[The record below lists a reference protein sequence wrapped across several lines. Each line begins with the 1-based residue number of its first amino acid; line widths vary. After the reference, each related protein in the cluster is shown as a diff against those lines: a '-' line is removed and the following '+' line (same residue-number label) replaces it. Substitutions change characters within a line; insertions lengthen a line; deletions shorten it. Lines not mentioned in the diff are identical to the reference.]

1 MNLEN
6 RSTRGA
12 QSLSRKKKFDLGSLF
27 SSGEMVLVGKDLSSL
42 WRSKGTRA
50 LLMLLPVILV
60 VVIPLVYSV
69 AISFLP
75 AADELALPDR
85 IAALVSGVEK
95 YGPRR
100 QWMAAFTTLL
110 CPMLFLCVP
119 IVTSVIAAS
128 QVFVGEKE
136 GHTLETLMLSSM
148 EPKSILH
155 TKVTCCTLLSVA
167 ISYVSFVAFAITVSV
182 ADLLMGAPFFLNLE
196 WIVCLLLFVPTVAL
210 FSVVFVG
217 WEASRVHSCGEA
229 LQTMGYLM
237 LPLLLLYLAQFA
249 GAFRITVPLLLVIV
263 LVLGGMSVVLFNITS
278 RKFQPEFLFRS
289 SPEN

>member
-1 MNLEN
+1 M
-6 RSTRGA
+6 
-12 QSLSRKKKFDLGSLF
+12 
-27 SSGEMVLVGKDLSSL
+27 GKDLSAL
-42 WRSKGTRA
+42 WRNKGTRA

-75 AADELALPDR
+75 TADDLALPKQ
-85 IAALVSGVEK
+85 IAALMNGVEK

-119 IVTSVIAAS
+119 IICSVISAS

-136 GHTLETLMLSSM
+136 GHTLETLMLSVIDA
-148 EPKSILH
+148 KSILH

-182 ADLLMGAPFFLNLE
+182 AELLMGAPFFLNLE
-196 WIVCLLLFVPTVAL
+196 WIICLLLFVPVLAL
-210 FSVVFVG
+210 FSVVFVS
-217 WEASRVHSCGEA
+217 WEFSRVHSSGEA

-237 LPLLLLYLAQFA
+237 LPLLLLYLAQFI
-249 GAFRITVPLLLVIV
+249 GAFRITIPLLLGII
-263 LVLGGMSVVLFNITS
+263 LLLGVFSIVLFNVTS
-278 RKFQPEFLFRS
+278 RRFQPEFLFDVPS
-289 SPEN
+289 EG